1 MSWRAATPLQASH
14 NYSFGKGVFRF
25 VDKWSGVGRD
35 LSRMSDLGLQI
46 TNDLLDKFWN
56 FTFVQP

>member
-1 MSWRAATPLQASH
+1 MSSRAATPLQASH

-25 VDKWSGVGRD
+25 IDKWSGVGRD

-46 TNDLLDKFWN
+46 IKTKVKKCLNN
-56 FTFVQP
+56 NNEII